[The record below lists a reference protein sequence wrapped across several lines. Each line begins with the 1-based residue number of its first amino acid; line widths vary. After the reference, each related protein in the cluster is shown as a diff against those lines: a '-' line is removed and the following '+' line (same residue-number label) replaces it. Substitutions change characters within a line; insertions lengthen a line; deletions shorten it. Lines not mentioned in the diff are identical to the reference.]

1 MKKNIIV
8 IVLLFTILFLSTAE
22 DFLLVYSEGDVFE
35 KENGTWYELFI
46 GDMLSDTS
54 TLKIGSNS
62 MVEIDANGN
71 TLLLNKPGTYK
82 IGELIS
88 QTSKVSAWGNNPVFK
103 KFLSGDNARS
113 SVQSAVMGVRGSA
126 TETDDVEW
134 LSEDSM
140 IIDEAIVMI
149 EDGFFEDAVDFLT
162 EEMDFAFEEDLSDYN
177 YYIGYSY
184 YMLGASGRALSYL
197 NRVESDYD
205 TEYYPDFVVLKGS
218 LLLESLAYNDALN
231 LFNEFLRNDDF
242 SGTAQAVNYLSATAL
257 KGLGKDKD
265 AEKKLQITVKM
276 NPSSDIGRSADA
288 LLNNL

>member
-1 MKKNIIV
+1 MKKNIILV
-8 IVLLFTILFLSTAE
+8 FLIFSIVLWSSAE
-22 DFLLVYSEGDVFE
+22 DLLLVYSEGDIFE
-35 KENGTWYELFI
+35 SENGSWYEVYI

-54 TLKIGSNS
+54 TLKIGPDS

-82 IGELIS
+82 LGELIS
-88 QTSKVSAWGNNPVFK
+88 QSTKVSAWGNNPVFK

-113 SVQSAVMGVRGSA
+113 GVQTAVMGVRGSA
-126 TETDDVEW
+126 TETDDIEW

-140 IIDEAIVMI
+140 IIDEAIAMI
-149 EDGFFEDAVDFLT
+149 SDGDFNDAIDFLS
-162 EEMDFAFEEDLSDYN
+162 EEMDFAFDEDLSGYN

-197 NRVESDYD
+197 SKVESNYD

-218 LLLESLAYNDALN
+218 LLLESFAYNDALN
-231 LFNEFLRNDDF
+231 LFNEFLTNDDF
-242 SGTAQAVNYLSATAL
+242 SGTAQAVNYLSASAL

-265 AEKKLQITVKM
+265 AAKKLEITVKM
-276 NPSSDIGRSADA
+276 NPSSEIGRSADS
-288 LLNNL
+288 LLKNL